1 MKFFQNLKPVNFFTN
16 KLTKLFQ
23 NSNQRL
29 SYPTVIFQIQYNN
42 KKFGSFNTYLFINIL
57 NLEVNFLI
65 PRISS
70 FVRFI

>member
-1 MKFFQNLKPVNFFTN
+1 MKFFQNLKPINFFTN

-42 KKFGSFNTYLFINIL
+42 KKIRKFQYPPIY
-57 NLEVNFLI
+57 
-65 PRISS
+65 
-70 FVRFI
+70 